1 MEITFLVIGIVSLFV
16 SHAYLAKKYA
26 KAVNE
31 LEIAATNLKAERVSV
46 SELLGR
52 VQTVSTTFVKLF
64 EENLVEQ
71 KTQLKNFAEK
81 LDELKQ
87 ISEGQEQVLENF
99 VENLLVRDEATIK
112 FMSDVKEFTGDVAEL
127 HNFVEYVAK
136 MDSFNGIPVI
146 SELKQ
151 SVQQLVKNA
160 GELGKNIDKS
170 LENKND

>member
-1 MEITFLVIGIVSLFV
+1 MEITLLIIGIVSLVV
-16 SHAYLAKKYA
+16 SHVFALRKYS
-26 KAVNE
+26 KAINDLE
-31 LEIAATNLKAERVSV
+31 LAATNLKLERASV

-52 VQTVSTTFVKLF
+52 VQVVSTTFVKLF
-64 EENLVEQ
+64 EESLVEQ
-71 KTQLKNFAEK
+71 KTHLRSFVEK

-99 VENLLVRDEATIK
+99 VENLLIRDEATIK
-112 FMSDVKEFTGDVAEL
+112 FMSDVKEFTGDVTEL

-170 LENKND
+170 LENK